1 MTFVEIAWIAL
12 LVLLTGTIVLTSA
25 AIFMSSIGRGNQ
37 ILNSLSGLFAVFFVI
52 TGVVNLIANA
62 PRQPTCVAQPGQK
75 VVWVHSSDSSRFV
88 YVDQG
93 AKLYCKVYD
102 NRLYYLGIGTVLDAP
117 YEGYPETRP

>member
-1 MTFVEIAWIAL
+1 MTFLEIAWIAMLSL
-12 LVLLTGTIVLTSA
+12 LALTVVTAALAVFLT
-25 AIFMSSIGRGNQ
+25 SIGRGQ
-37 ILNSLSGLFAVFFVI
+37 QVLNSLVGLFAFFFFV
-52 TGVVNLIANA
+52 TGVINVIGNA
-62 PRQPTCVAQPGQK
+62 PHQPTCVASPGQK

-102 NRLYYLGIGTVLDAP
+102 NRLYYLGIGTILDTT